1 MIYNTIWWYNKQ
13 QGPYSQCSKGYSIK
27 ALLYETMVCENNGSF
42 KYRVGRIFYKLLI
55 ISSRERI
62 WSTPHILDTGNK
74 FNYLNFWIYS
84 LYNSY
89 IYEKLISIIS
99 ILSVSSYFV
108 IISVNRFYIVPV
120 EYHFVIGVLGWILLG
135 AIDISRTLK
144 KTK

>member
-1 MIYNTIWWYNKQ
+1 M
-13 QGPYSQCSKGYSIK
+13 
-27 ALLYETMVCENNGSF
+27 
-42 KYRVGRIFYKLLI
+42 
-55 ISSRERI
+55 
-62 WSTPHILDTGNK
+62 DTGNK

>member
-27 ALLYETMVCENNGSF
+27 VLLYETMVCENNGSF
-42 KYRVGRIFYKLLI
+42 KYRVCGIFYKLLN
-55 ISSRERI
+55 
-62 WSTPHILDTGNK
+62 ILDTGNK

-89 IYEKLISIIS
+89 TYEKLISIIN

-135 AIDISRTLK
+135 TIDISHTLK